1 MNYLAYGV
9 TTARDPQTGTVD
21 AFVYEDL
28 VETGD
33 IPGPRSF
40 STGPGIYSTNAF
52 ESFSDALNMA
62 KRYKQF
68 YRVGTIKSYLVGN
81 RRQQQWMVDAATQV
95 GLMATTEGGRD
106 YRKDHH
112 QAMAGLRGKETRS
125 EE

>member
-1 MNYLAYGV
+1 MRISDWSSDVCSSDLDLHPHMSLRLGVLDTEAWPLMNYLAYGV

-52 ESFSDALNMA
+52 ESFSDALN
-62 KRYKQF
+62 
-68 YRVGTIKSYLVGN
+68 
-81 RRQQQWMVDAATQV
+81 
-95 GLMATTEGGRD
+95 
-106 YRKDHH
+106 
-112 QAMAGLRGKETRS
+112 RS
-125 EE
+125 EETQSVLQSLMRSSYAVFRLKQQII